1 MRIRVAAVAVL
12 LALAAVGLRAH
23 GTFSRVANGSAAAAS
38 GAAFAIALA
47 VAEGV
52 GLIAFILVLAMA
64 RPRRPKKQDEQ
75 EPYRPYFPWWAKT
88 LGILLALAALATP
101 PVVLLTRKTRKLTPP
116 PFAAHPGLPIAKAG
130 HLANPSV
137 TTPWPV
143 IAGMLVA
150 IAAVVA
156 LALATRTRRT
166 PAPPRTRSATALL
179 DALAAGH
186 DALTGGGDPRQAIIA
201 CYTAMERGFAAVGS
215 APAAADTPAEVL
227 TRATE
232 AGIVRSDSAG
242 ALTGIFRRARY
253 STQPMTDAD
262 SNQAATALAQMRAEL
277 TVLDSTVLDSTVLDS

>member
-1 MRIRVAAVAVL
+1 MRIRVAVVAVL

-23 GTFSRVANGSAAAAS
+23 GTFSRSANGSAAAAS
-38 GAAFAIALA
+38 GAVLATALA

-52 GLIAFILVLAMA
+52 GLIAFIIVLVMA
-64 RPRRPKKQDEQ
+64 RPVRPKKEDEQ

-101 PVVLLTRKTRKLTPP
+101 PVVLLTRKTRKQVTP
-116 PFAAHPGLPIAKAG
+116 PFAAHPGVPIAKAG
-130 HLANPSV
+130 HLVNPSA

-143 IAGMLVA
+143 IVGMLVA

-166 PAPPRTRSATALL
+166 PGPPRTRSVSALI

>member
-1 MRIRVAAVAVL
+1 MRIRVAVVAVL
-12 LALAAVGLRAH
+12 LALTAAGLRAH
-23 GTFSRVANGSAAAAS
+23 GTFSRAANGSAAAAS
-38 GAAFAIALA
+38 GAVLATALA

-52 GLIAFILVLAMA
+52 GLIAFIIVLVMA
-64 RPRRPKKQDEQ
+64 RPVRPKKEEEE
-75 EPYRPYFPWWAKT
+75 EPYRPHFPWWAKT

-101 PVVLLTRKTRKLTPP
+101 PLVLLTRKTHRQTTP
-116 PFAAHPGLPIAKAG
+116 PFAVHPGLPIARAG
-130 HLANPSV
+130 HLANPSA

-143 IAGMLVA
+143 IVGMLVA

-156 LALATRTRRT
+156 LALAARTRRT

-201 CYTAMERGFAAVGS
+201 CYAAMERGFAAIGS

-277 TVLDSTVLDSTVLDS
+277 TVLDSTVLDS

>member
-64 RPRRPKKQDEQ
+64 RPKRPKKQDEQ

-101 PVVLLTRKTRKLTPP
+101 PLVLLTRKTHKQTTP
-116 PFAAHPGLPIAKAG
+116 PFAVHPGLPIARAG
-130 HLANPSV
+130 H
-137 TTPWPV
+137 
-143 IAGMLVA
+143 VA
-150 IAAVVA
+150 IPSVVA
-156 LALATRTRRT
+156 LALAARTRRT

-179 DALAAGH
+179 EALAAGH
-186 DALTGGGDPRQAIIA
+186 DALRGGGDPRQAIIA
-201 CYTAMERGFAAVGS
+201 CYAAMERGFAAIGS
-215 APAAADTPAEVL
+215 APAA
-227 TRATE
+227 
-232 AGIVRSDSAG
+232 
-242 ALTGIFRRARY
+242 
-253 STQPMTDAD
+253 
-262 SNQAATALAQMRAEL
+262 
-277 TVLDSTVLDSTVLDS
+277 